1 MHRERYRHPLMSRST
16 RTGRRPHLQCNSDR
30 YSPCRKRMAVVSG
43 ESYGFLM
50 NFSNAGMMTVSN
62 CSTQTLTACGATDHF
77 PAYVPS
83 KGDEVTCIQR
93 SIWGASVEMAALLYV
108 KKLMRHSIAPETSSA
123 IRFASSR
130 GFPAPNI
137 FLITKLMLK
146 EPT

>member
-1 MHRERYRHPLMSRST
+1 MGAASAMDFSRS
-16 RTGRRPHLQCNSDR
+16 RSAFIVLQIS
-30 YSPCRKRMAVVSG
+30 
-43 ESYGFLM
+43 
-50 NFSNAGMMTVSN
+50 
-62 CSTQTLTACGATDHF
+62 LTACGATDHF